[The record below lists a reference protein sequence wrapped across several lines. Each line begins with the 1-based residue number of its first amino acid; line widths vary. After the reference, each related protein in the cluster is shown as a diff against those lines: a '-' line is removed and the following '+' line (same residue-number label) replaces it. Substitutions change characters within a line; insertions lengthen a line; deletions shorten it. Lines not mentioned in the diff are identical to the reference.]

1 MNCMKIL
8 SFALVVV
15 LAALMISIFLRT
27 SWPASEP
34 DQITS
39 DDLGGKLFGT
49 LTDPGFSP
57 ILIMIAV
64 MLLVA
69 LLGAVF
75 LAKDEEA
82 DK

>member
-1 MNCMKIL
+1 MNCTKIL
-8 SFALVVV
+8 SIALVAV
-15 LAALMISIFLRT
+15 LAALMISVFLRA
-27 SWPASEP
+27 SWPTSEP

-39 DDLGGKLFGT
+39 NDLGEKLFGT
-49 LTDPGFSP
+49 VTDPGFSP

-75 LAKDEEA
+75 LAKEEEES
-82 DK
+82 K

>member
-1 MNCMKIL
+1 
-8 SFALVVV
+8 
-15 LAALMISIFLRT
+15 MISVFLRA
-27 SWPASEP
+27 SWPTSEP

-39 DDLGGKLFGT
+39 NDLGEKLFGT
-49 LTDPGFSP
+49 VTDPGFSP

-75 LAKDEEA
+75 LAKEEE
-82 DK
+82 DSK